1 MCDQAV
7 SSNDQPRGGLPCLPR
22 FVPAPRAVPRA
33 VPAGGMPPRA
43 GGMPTAC
50 PPSGGPLS
58 AWACEGRVRDRTR
71 CPRAAPG
78 HATLE
83 VRAALT
89 ALGVACALVAALAAG
104 CEPGSLKDRPVIL
117 FCADN
122 QGVLAACG
130 CPSNPSGGLAKRAAM
145 IEAYRRTRPDVV
157 VLDAG
162 DVVPDY
168 PHPVKVKYVAM
179 ALERS
184 GYDAIG
190 LGDQEFALG
199 LDRLKELQ
207 RDYKLPLVCAN
218 VRDASGVPVVPPHV
232 IREVGRT
239 PLRGRIGIFAV
250 VADRAYGWPPVEWR
264 KGLAVEPPAE
274 AARREVRDLAG
285 CDLIVALA
293 HQPLAESRELAA
305 AVPGIDVIVCGH
317 EEEALPRG
325 ERIGATLLVSTGE
338 AGRILGA
345 LSLGARPG
353 SPGRRRGK
361 PGGKPGLALGM
372 TELSAQ
378 VPDAKW
384 AMDLYWQYV
393 KEAKDK
399 PPPDWNLTPI
409 PPAYD
414 TAEACGKCH
423 PAEYKQ
429 WLTTRHARAYES
441 IRKVKRQDD
450 PECLLCHTVGLGR
463 AGGFVSM
470 AQTPALGRVTCQ
482 GCHAVTA
489 DHADKGVKPE
499 PRINVNSRVCMS
511 CHGPVQSP
519 DFDYFVYKPRIRHK
533 PPETK

>member
-7 SSNDQPRGGLPCLPR
+7 SSNDQPRGGRPCSPR
-22 FVPAPRAVPRA
+22 LVPVPRA
-33 VPAGGMPPRA
+33 VPAGGPPRA
-43 GGMPTAC
+43 G
-50 PPSGGPLS
+50 
-58 AWACEGRVRDRTR
+58 EGRVRDHARSR
-71 CPRAAPG
+71 RAAPG
-78 HATLE
+78 HAAIE

-184 GYDAIG
+184 GCDAIG

-218 VRDASGVPVVPPHV
+218 VREASGGLAFPPHV
-232 IREVGRT
+232 IREVAG
-239 PLRGRIGIFAV
+239 PKGSGVRGRIGIFAV

-293 HQPLAESRELAA
+293 HQPLDESRELAA

-317 EEEALPRG
+317 EEQALPKG
-325 ERIGATLLVSTGE
+325 ERIGSTLLVSTGE

-345 LSLGARPG
+345 LSLGLR
-353 SPGRRRGK
+353 S
-361 PGGKPGLALGM
+361 GGKPDLALGM

-378 VPDAKW
+378 APDAKW

-409 PPAYD
+409 PAAYD

-463 AGGFVSM
+463 QGGFVSM

-482 GCHAVTA
+482 GCHPVTA
-489 DHADKGVKPE
+489 DHDDKGLKPE

>member
-1 MCDQAV
+1 V
-7 SSNDQPRGGLPCLPR
+7 LELRL
-22 FVPAPRAVPRA
+22 
-33 VPAGGMPPRA
+33 
-43 GGMPTAC
+43 
-50 PPSGGPLS
+50 
-58 AWACEGRVRDRTR
+58 
-71 CPRAAPG
+71 
-78 HATLE
+78 TL
-83 VRAALT
+83 V
-89 ALGVACALVAALAAG
+89 ALGAVLAVLPFLAAG
-104 CEPGSLKDRPVIL
+104 CEPGSLKNRPVIL

-179 ALERS
+179 TLERS

-207 RDYKLPLVCAN
+207 RDYKLPLICAN
-218 VRDASGVPVVPPHV
+218 VRDASGGLVVPPHV
-232 IREVGRT
+232 IREVAG
-239 PLRGRIGIFAV
+239 PKGSGLRGRIGIFAV

-264 KGLAVEPPAE
+264 KGLAVEPPDE

-293 HQPLAESRELAA
+293 HQPLDESRELAA

-317 EEEALPRG
+317 EEKVLPKG
-325 ERIGATLLVSTGE
+325 ERVGSTLLVCTGE

-345 LSLGARPG
+345 LSLGLGSGGRPDV
-353 SPGRRRGK
+353 
-361 PGGKPGLALGM
+361 ALGM

-378 VPDAKW
+378 APDAKW

-414 TAEACGKCH
+414 TAEACGECH

-463 AGGFVSM
+463 EGGFVSM
-470 AQTPALGRVTCQ
+470 AKTPALGRVTCQ
-482 GCHAVTA
+482 GCHPVTA
-489 DHADKGVKPE
+489 DHADKGVKPD